1 MNELNIKAAVLY
13 ELNMPLVIE
22 DIKPNKLLSGQV
34 LVKIFYSGVCRTQ
47 LMEARGNRGNDPW
60 LPHLLGHEA
69 SGEILAI
76 GENVTKVKIG
86 DKVILGWIKGEGI
99 DAQGAK
105 YTSSEGK
112 IINSGKVTTFS
123 NYSIVSEN
131 RLVKL
136 DDEIPLDV
144 AVLFGC
150 ALPTGAGIVF
160 NELKPLKNESVAVIG
175 LGGIGLSALM
185 ALNEIKPDI
194 LIAIDISDEKLN
206 LAKEFGA
213 THIINS
219 KNSNVLKEVCKII
232 PEGVDAC
239 VESGG
244 KVETIELGFSIIKKN
259 GRIIFAS
266 HPQHGEL
273 IKLDPF
279 ELISGKKIFGSW
291 GGGCCPDVD
300 IPRLSNAY
308 KNGTFPLNKL
318 ITKRYKLHQIND
330 ALSDLENN
338 FVFRPIIEMQH

>member
-239 VESGG
+239 VES
-244 KVETIELGFSIIKKN
+244 
-259 GRIIFAS
+259 
-266 HPQHGEL
+266 
-273 IKLDPF
+273 
-279 ELISGKKIFGSW
+279 
-291 GGGCCPDVD
+291 
-300 IPRLSNAY
+300 
-308 KNGTFPLNKL
+308 
-318 ITKRYKLHQIND
+318 
-330 ALSDLENN
+330 
-338 FVFRPIIEMQH
+338 